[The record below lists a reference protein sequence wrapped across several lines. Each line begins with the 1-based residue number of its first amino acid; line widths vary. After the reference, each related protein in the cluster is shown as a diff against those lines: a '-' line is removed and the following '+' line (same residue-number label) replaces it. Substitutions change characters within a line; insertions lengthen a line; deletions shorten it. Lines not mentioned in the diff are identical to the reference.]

1 MRYYKYDRDGYYAGF
16 IVSNHKDEFY
26 PRTTQVAPLPDKEG
40 YRVRWNGSD
49 WEYEEIPIPSEVED
63 EELPEV
69 DPMEMEIDQLRGR
82 RENECFRIIDRS
94 PLWYET
100 LTEAQLKEVREW
112 YRAWLDVTRTM
123 IVPDNPEWLK

>member
-16 IVSNHKDEFY
+16 IVTSHKDAFY
-26 PRTTQVAPLPDKEG
+26 PRTTQIGPPDAKEG
-40 YRVRWNGSD
+40 YLLKWTGSS
-49 WEYEEIPIPSEVED
+49 WEYEEIPTPSEVED

-82 RENECFRIIDRS
+82 REDECFRIIDRS

-100 LTEAQLKEVREW
+100 LTEAQLKELREW

-123 IVPDNPEWLK
+123 IVPDTPEWLI